1 MQPPPTPP
9 YLVKNFIL
17 TIKAEWMLDK
27 TTLELTR
34 DSMDSLKAFQ
44 ESDGQLSVK
53 NILQEYVTDHG
64 HDIYSVPLFTEEFCS
79 TMLDEIENMKAQF
92 SFAPNEGEDEL
103 RQIPEIVLHEKCP
116 ELFNSMLGVVFNVM
130 NPIFMSIW
138 QRYSNAAASIQI
150 ANYNIQDKKQGAW
163 HHDQTADISV
173 VVPLNTGNYIGGG
186 TEFHNRTTV
195 EPLPNG
201 HALFFPSFT
210 HMHRGLPVE
219 EDGDRYLLVFC

>member
-44 ESDGQLSVK
+44 ESDGQLSVE

-79 TMLDEIENMKAQF
+79 TMLDVSQTWLSHQGFHRSPNTVRF
-92 SFAPNEGEDEL
+92 SSP
-103 RQIPEIVLHEKCP
+103 
-116 ELFNSMLGVVFNVM
+116 
-130 NPIFMSIW
+130 
-138 QRYSNAAASIQI
+138 
-150 ANYNIQDKKQGAW
+150 
-163 HHDQTADISV
+163 
-173 VVPLNTGNYIGGG
+173 
-186 TEFHNRTTV
+186 
-195 EPLPNG
+195 
-201 HALFFPSFT
+201 
-210 HMHRGLPVE
+210 
-219 EDGDRYLLVFC
+219 